1 MTIRFTKSWNGYYE
15 GQIVTNPA
23 GGNTEAQLIALGYA
37 VSDLDGPD
45 NSFELAKF
53 ATDPLTGNV
62 TGLVGPGGLQVPVG
76 EVAIPAVSNRVIQ
89 RFTSLHNTT
98 ITLSNATAVTTIDP
112 ASPFGCPALKVVVT
126 FTTAGGRVDVEPAAL
141 NIPNWNGNIGFTAWF
156 DDPTRIGQVA
166 VMSGTAG
173 YALYQQANRP
183 IMSGGDL
190 VGGHRVEVGGPI
202 RKNNVTDGGF
212 VFGTNT
218 LQATKLRVTA
228 GASGYV
234 ATFWVKDCFIAQPMR
249 PIVSFTFDDG
259 FDNWVT
265 QVMPIMSKHGVKAT
279 FSVNSAAID
288 GGGYI
293 SSSNLATLIASG
305 HQVACHNVNNYK
317 LQTLYGSGTGETNG
331 SGTSVDVGGYVS
343 EYYTARAI
351 LEARGVAPQ
360 DLCFHPWV
368 QGGVDTAGVIA
379 LDAAGVDIARGTFPY
394 ESQMYGFQ
402 LGNNALNLRSINL
415 DGSRTLGQAK
425 VLIDDAIRY
434 GGLAMVMGHEIVTT
448 APGAVAWLASDLD
461 ELVRYAVEQGADVLT
476 ARGVR
481 DRFAQLGILQDRNT
495 ATAAQPV
502 RVIGR
507 LLNANMNSSSD
518 QTITLHP
525 GQWKI
530 EQVMVTKPSTSLTT
544 AAGGVYTAT
553 AKGGTAVVAAGQVYS
568 GLTTTTD
575 VVSAT
580 IAATPTISNNTL
592 YLSLTTPQGAA
603 ATADVFVFGRPA

>member
-1 MTIRFTKSWNGYYE
+1 MTNLR
-15 GQIVTNPA
+15 
-23 GGNTEAQLIALGYA
+23 YA
-37 VSDLDGPD
+37 KYGPD
-45 NSFELAKF
+45 GEQID
-53 ATDPLTGNV
+53 DPSLEVQVPTYAIDSSGNV
-62 TGLVGPGGLQVPVG
+62 TGLVGPGGGLAIPVG
-76 EVAIPAVSNRVIQ
+76 SPSFPAVSNRVIQ

-112 ASPFGCPALKVVVT
+112 ASPFGCPALKVIVT
-126 FTTAGGRVDVEPAAL
+126 FITAGGRVDIEPAAL

-166 VMSGTAG
+166 VLSGTTG
-173 YALYQQANRP
+173 YALYQQASRP
-183 IMSGGDL
+183 VMGGGDL
-190 VGGHRVEVGGPI
+190 VGGHRVEIGGPI
-202 RKNNVTDGGF
+202 RKNNITDGGF
-212 VFGTNT
+212 VFGTHS
-218 LQATKLRVTA
+218 LQATKLRVSA
-228 GASGYV
+228 GGAGMV

-265 QVMPIMSKHGVKAT
+265 QVMPIMDKHGVKAT
-279 FSVNSAAID
+279 FSINSAAID
-288 GGGYI
+288 AGGYI
-293 SSSNLATLIASG
+293 TSANLATLIASG
-305 HQVACHNVNNYK
+305 NHIACHNVNNYK
-317 LQTLYGSGTGETNG
+317 LQTLYGAGTGENNG
-331 SGTSVDVGGYVS
+331 SGTSVDAPGYVS

-351 LEARGVAPQ
+351 LEARMVDPQ

-379 LDAAGVDIARGTFPY
+379 LDAAGVDIARGTYPY

-415 DGSRTLGQAK
+415 DNSRTLAQVKA
-425 VLIDDAIRY
+425 LIADAVQH

-448 APGAVAWLASDLD
+448 APGPVAWLASDLD

-476 ARGVR
+476 AREVR
-481 DRFAQLGILQDRNT
+481 DRFAQLGILQDRNK
-495 ATAAQPV
+495 ATTTQPV

-507 LLNANMNSSSD
+507 LIGANMNSTSD

-530 EQVMVTKPSTSLTT
+530 EQIMVTKPSISLTT

-580 IAATPTISNNTL
+580 MAATPTVSNNTL
-592 YLSLTTPQGAA
+592 YLSLTTAQGAA